1 MIMTTLLRLQ
11 DFDTS
16 DSASFLYTLSAAYL
30 DHTEQTGD
38 EEMSG
43 LNDEQHTLT
52 ALCYLDSQVQ
62 EGGFVQLIASG
73 YGEYIFGN
81 PVADSLRRWRIKP
94 IPKILDKAKALYEK
108 HGEAIEK
115 MADEQKDF
123 DEIRKAFPDFEE
135 LDGDYYDV
143 ADEDLETAAA
153 YVQANWDKFAKL
165 SD

>member
-1 MIMTTLLRLQ
+1 M
-11 DFDTS
+11 
-16 DSASFLYTLSAAYL
+16 
-30 DHTEQTGD
+30 
-38 EEMSG
+38 
-43 LNDEQHTLT
+43 
-52 ALCYLDSQVQ
+52 
-62 EGGFVQLIASG
+62 
-73 YGEYIFGN
+73 
-81 PVADSLRRWRIKP
+81 
-94 IPKILDKAKALYEK
+94 YEK

-115 MADEQKDF
+115 MADEQRDF

>member
-1 MIMTTLLRLQ
+1 MMTTLLRLQ

-30 DHTEQTGD
+30 DHT
-38 EEMSG
+38 
-43 LNDEQHTLT
+43 EQHTLT

-165 SD
+165 SG

>member
-1 MIMTTLLRLQ
+1 MTALTLPENIKQQEPSVL
-11 DFDTS
+11 
-16 DSASFLYTLSAAYL
+16 LYTLVSAYL
-30 DHTEQTGD
+30 EHTAQTGD
-38 EEMSG
+38 ES
-43 LNDEQHTLT
+43 LSCLSDDQHTLT
-52 ALCYLDSQVQ
+52 AFCYLDSQVE

-73 YGEYIFGN
+73 YGEYIFRN
-81 PVADSLRRWRIKP
+81 PLADSLRRWRIKP

-108 HGEAIEK
+108 YGEAIEK
-115 MADEQKDF
+115 MADEQRDF
-123 DEIRKAFPDFEE
+123 DEIRKTFPDFEE